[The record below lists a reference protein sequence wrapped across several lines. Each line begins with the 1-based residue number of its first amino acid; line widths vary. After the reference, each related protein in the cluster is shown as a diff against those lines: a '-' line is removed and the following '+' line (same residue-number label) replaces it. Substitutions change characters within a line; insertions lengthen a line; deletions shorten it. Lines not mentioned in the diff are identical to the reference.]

1 MLFSQVLSQAFSR
14 TLGESLPHILAT
26 MQSHSTNT
34 CSSVSRNTS
43 AGNML
48 SSSNSSGSFAIS
60 SPPSSAGLSSGNFVV
75 PSFIS
80 TYCTLGNSS
89 LTSPSLFGSRMSR
102 TERFPPSTSL
112 LHRRSISVLFYHFAG
127 IPSSLNKPF
136 VVGPGY
142 SPIPGKL
149 VTKIRSGQ
157 FVDIADRLG
166 ENLKALEAELQTY
179 LDGNFWRVHQK
190 NEYKRSP
197 TLSHGWRHSRSTCG
211 FSAAHIL
218 LDGRT

>member
-1 MLFSQVLSQAFSR
+1 MSQ
-14 TLGESLPHILAT
+14 
-26 MQSHSTNT
+26 
-34 CSSVSRNTS
+34 
-43 AGNML
+43 
-48 SSSNSSGSFAIS
+48 
-60 SPPSSAGLSSGNFVV
+60 
-75 PSFIS
+75 
-80 TYCTLGNSS
+80 
-89 LTSPSLFGSRMSR
+89 

-211 FSAAHIL
+211 IYILNTSRQFPGKALASLRHCLSEGRNYIRPGRLVSYKPRPVQFPYSFGATVPAISRIFSIP
-218 LDGRT
+218 